1 MMKDIP
7 KLKRVYEIRTIIILL
22 VNIIIIIYSK
32 KFIINVFYNK
42 YHLINIKK
50 ISMSVLG
57 IMV

>member
-1 MMKDIP
+1 MKDIP